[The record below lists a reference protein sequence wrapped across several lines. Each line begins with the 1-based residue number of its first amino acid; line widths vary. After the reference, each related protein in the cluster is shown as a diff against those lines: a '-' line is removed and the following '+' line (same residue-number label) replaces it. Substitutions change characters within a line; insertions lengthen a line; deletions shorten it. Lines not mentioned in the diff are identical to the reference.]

1 MAEYEGDQQADALLA
16 ALLDEPLPP
25 EALEDEAFM
34 TEHRSAV
41 ADVATLREQLRI
53 MGDAL
58 AAESERPERSPN
70 PEPLKPARTKPV
82 RAKPVRTKPA
92 RTEKPVK
99 PAKPSWR
106 RRYGGVALG
115 ALALGMGTAM
125 LGGLVWL
132 GASGGVGSSSG
143 ASDKSA
149 AQQGSNE
156 DSGNAEYSPEMH
168 IACSKVLVEGT
179 VRSITP
185 RDDGDVRVVLE
196 VKRYYRPERS
206 VAKHPTISVTL
217 LGSARKDLKAGDYT
231 LVRVPV
237 YPEDRQDWEVGWG
250 VGDARK
256 DIVDALP
263 GARGLE
269 CSGPGR

>member
-25 EALEDEAFM
+25 EAVENEAFM
-34 TEHRSAV
+34 AEHRSAV

-58 AAESERPERSPN
+58 AAESERPERSPAA
-70 PEPLKPARTKPV
+70 EPLRPASTKLP
-82 RAKPVRTKPA
+82 RPA
-92 RTEKPVK
+92 K
-99 PAKPSWR
+99 PAKPAKSVKPSR
-106 RRYGGVALG
+106 PRRYAGVALG

-125 LGGLVWL
+125 LGGLVWFGMNGSAGSDS
-132 GASGGVGSSSG
+132 GA

-149 AQQGSNE
+149 AQQGTNE

-206 VAKHPTISVTL
+206 VAKHPTIAVTL
-217 LGSARKDLKAGDYT
+217 LGSARKDLKVGDYT

-269 CSGPGR
+269 CPGPGR